1 MINSDRLIL
10 IGAESELIGAL
21 TKQIYKVESQMQK
34 AQSDLKRSEEQI
46 RLKDQEI
53 YKMKR
58 KVPHLYFLLSLVE
71 ILLRKS
77 KFQIHTDQGLGDQ
90 EQEPGEFA
98 KEGAATATSSSRP
111 VGISLQKMSDA
122 RTENLRDGG

>member
-1 MINSDRLIL
+1 
-10 IGAESELIGAL
+10 
-21 TKQIYKVESQMQK
+21 MQK

-58 KVPHLYFLLSLVE
+58 KVWHFYFLLSRRDSPRPRCDRNFIFV
-71 ILLRKS
+71 S
-77 KFQIHTDQGLGDQ
+77 DQGLGDQ
-90 EQEPGEFA
+90 EQKPGEFA

-111 VGISLQKMSDA
+111 VGISLQKVSDA
-122 RTENLRDGG
+122 RAENLRDGG